1 MIPFRIP
8 DHPFGY
14 LRIALPGGEPVD
26 YAYIGLET
34 YGDKDYVI
42 LMPEETESQRLVTVL
57 ELVDPGDIDDDNEVY
72 APVPDPAVRQAVFAQ
87 YRRRKGSEYGFVLA
101 E

>member
-1 MIPFRIP
+1 MTPFRIP

-14 LRIALPGGEPVD
+14 LRIALPGCEPVD
-26 YAYIGLET
+26 YAYLGLET
-34 YGDKDYVI
+34 YGGRDYAV
-42 LMPEETESQRLVTVL
+42 LMPEDTEAQRLVTVL
-57 ELVDPGDIDDDNEVY
+57 ELADPGDIDDDNEVY

-87 YRRRKGSEYGFVLA
+87 YLQRKGNEYGFVLA

>member
-14 LRIALPGGEPVD
+14 VRIRLPGGEPVD

-34 YGDKDYVI
+34 LADRDYVI
-42 LMPEETESQRLVTVL
+42 LMPEATE
-57 ELVDPGDIDDDNEVY
+57 E
-72 APVPDPAVRQAVFAQ
+72 
-87 YRRRKGSEYGFVLA
+87 
-101 E
+101 